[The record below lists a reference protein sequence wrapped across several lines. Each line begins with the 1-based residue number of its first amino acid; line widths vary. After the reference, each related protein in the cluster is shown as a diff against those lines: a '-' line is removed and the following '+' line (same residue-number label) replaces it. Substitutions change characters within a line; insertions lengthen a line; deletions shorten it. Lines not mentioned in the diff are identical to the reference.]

1 MDALPQ
7 AGAATRAD
15 LPLAG
20 LRLLSFEQFGAGP
33 FATMNLADL
42 GAEVIKIEPPPTG
55 DDPPGDIARHTGGFP
70 LGENDSQYF
79 QSFNRNKRSLTLD
92 IRKPEGKAAL
102 HRLVAGCD
110 AVLNNLRGDLPARLG
125 LDYAALSQIKPSI
138 VCVHL
143 SGYGRTGPRATWPA
157 YDYLAQAEAGFTA
170 LTGEPGGPPNRAGLP
185 VIDMLSGLTAA
196 VSLLAGVTGARAT
209 GRGCDLDV
217 SLYDVAI
224 QNLTYVASW
233 YLNDRFA
240 VPRRPRGGHPFIV
253 PCEMM
258 PTADGHV
265 FVMCV
270 KPNFWRKFCD
280 LIGLPDLP
288 RDPRFRGF
296 DERLA
301 NRDELMSIIDP
312 VMRTRTSAEWVELL
326 AGKVPVGPVLTLA
339 EALDNPFLHARG
351 GVLNLPHPARPDLK
365 VVASAIRLNGTTL
378 TGRPGPGYGADSAA
392 VLAEAG
398 YTADEIGHLRALGA
412 V

>member
-1 MDALPQ
+1 V
-7 AGAATRAD
+7 T

-42 GAEVIKIEPPPTG
+42 GAEVIKIEPPPSG
-55 DDPPGDIARHTGGFP
+55 EDPPGDIARHTGGFG

-92 IRKPEGKAAL
+92 IRRPEGRDAL
-102 HRLVAGCD
+102 HRLVAGAD

-125 LDYAALSQIKPSI
+125 LDHAALSAVKPSI

-143 SGYGRTGPRATWPA
+143 SGYGRTGPRASWPA

-170 LTGEPGGPPNRAGLP
+170 LTGEPDGPPSRAGLP

-196 VSLLAGVTGARAT
+196 LSLLAGVQGARAT

-217 SLYDVAI
+217 SLYDVAV
-224 QNLTYVASW
+224 QNLTYVATW

-270 KPNFWRKFCD
+270 KPAFWRRFCD
-280 LIGLPDLP
+280 IAGQPDLP

-301 NRDELMSIIDP
+301 NRDALMAIIDP
-312 VMRTRTSAEWVELL
+312 VMRTRSSAEWVALL
-326 AGKVPVGPVLTLA
+326 AGKVPVGPVLTLE
-339 EALDNPFLHARG
+339 EALDNPFLRERG
-351 GVLNLPHPARPDLK
+351 GILDLPHPARSDLK
-365 VVASAIRLNGTTL
+365 VVASAIRLDGQRL
-378 TGRPGPGYGADSAA
+378 PARHGPAYGADGAA

-398 YTADEIGHLRALGA
+398 YSAEEIAHLRALGA

>member
-1 MDALPQ
+1 MS
-7 AGAATRAD
+7 
-15 LPLAG
+15 LPLTG

-42 GAEVIKIEPPPTG
+42 GAEVIKVEPPPAG
-55 DDPPGDIARHTGGFP
+55 DDPPGDIARHTGGFG

-92 IRKPEGKAAL
+92 IRKAEGRNAL
-102 HRLVAGCD
+102 HRLVAGAD

-125 LDYAALSQIKPSI
+125 LDHAALSAVKPAI

-143 SGYGRTGPRATWPA
+143 SGYGRTGPRASWPA

-170 LTGEPGGPPNRAGLP
+170 LTGEPDGPPSRAGLP

-196 VSLLAGVTGARAT
+196 LSLLAGVQGARRT

-217 SLYDVAI
+217 SLYDVAV
-224 QNLTYVASW
+224 QNLTYVATW

-240 VPRRPRGGHPFIV
+240 VPRRPRSGHPFIV
-253 PCEMM
+253 PCEMV

-270 KPNFWRKFCD
+270 KPAFWRRFCE
-280 LIGLPDLP
+280 IAGLPDLP
-288 RDPRFRGF
+288 RDTRFRGF

-301 NRDELMSIIDP
+301 NRDALMAIIDP
-312 VMRTRTSAEWVELL
+312 VMRTRTSAEWVALL
-326 AGKVPVGPVLTLA
+326 AGKVPVGPVLTLE
-339 EALDNPFLHARG
+339 EALDNPYLRERG
-351 GVLNLPHPARPDLK
+351 GILDMPHPARPDLK
-365 VVASAIRLNGTTL
+365 VVSSAIRLDGQRL
-378 TGRPGPGYGADSAA
+378 PARPGPGYGADSAA

-398 YTADEIGHLRALGA
+398 YSADEIAHLRALGA